1 MSGEPKTYWYRP
13 KTNECQRL
21 HFTVTSA
28 KPVDWKAVF
37 PFATVEPDIDQRP
50 PHDQFFSVTSAK
62 LVDVIGELEKRG
74 YRSDALLVAK
84 WNMVGKQAA
93 AKKKEV
99 VATAGLAVI
108 VPASTSASAKAGAV
122 KSEF

>member
-37 PFATVEPDIDQRP
+37 PFATVEPDIEQRP

-62 LVDVIGELEKRG
+62 LVEVIGELEKRG
-74 YRSDALLVAK
+74 YRSDALLIAK
-84 WNMVGKQAA
+84 WNMVSKPAA
-93 AKKKEV
+93 PKKKEV
-99 VATAGLAVI
+99 VATAGMAVAY
-108 VPASTSASAKAGAV
+108 ASTSAPAKAPAV